1 MDTISKPIWLRKF
14 ICFTLAGI
22 GVAAMAGAA
31 AVEVQSKT
39 TTTERAGTA
48 IAIALPL
55 TAGAISLYKQDRE
68 GVVQLFLDTALTVGT
83 AYGLKQIV
91 HEQRPDHSNDSSF
104 PSNTS
109 AIAFAP
115 AQYLWQRYGW
125 EYGVPAYAA
134 AGFVGYSRVDAR
146 KHHWWDVAASAGL
159 SLGYNA
165 LITTR
170 FKPDEGTTTALQV
183 TPGSVLMSANWH
195 W

>member
-1 MDTISKPIWLRKF
+1 MNSQTNRIWVCKVTSF
-14 ICFTLAGI
+14 SLAAILMATG
-22 GVAAMAGAA
+22 GDAAGAA
-31 AVEVQSKT
+31 TASKSS
-39 TTTERAGTA
+39 TTEKAGTA
-48 IAIALPL
+48 VALAVPL
-55 TAGAISLYKQDRE
+55 AAGVISLYKQDRE
-68 GVVQLFLDTALTVGT
+68 GVVQLVLDTALTVGT

-91 HEQRPDHSNDSSF
+91 REQRPDHSNFGSF
-104 PSNTS
+104 PSNTA

-134 AGFVGYSRVDAR
+134 AGFVGYSRVDAN

-170 FKPDEGTTTALQV
+170 FKPQENVATALQV
-183 TPGSVLMSANWH
+183 TPGSVLLSANLRW
-195 W
+195 